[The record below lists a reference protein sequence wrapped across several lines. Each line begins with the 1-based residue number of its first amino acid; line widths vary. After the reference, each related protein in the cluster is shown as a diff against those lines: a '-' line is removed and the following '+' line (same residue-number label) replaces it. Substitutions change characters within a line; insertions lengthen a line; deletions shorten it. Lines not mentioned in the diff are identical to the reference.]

1 MRPVLV
7 AIAGGSA
14 SGKSTLTRR
23 LLAELADRDCADVCL
38 DRYFRNWA
46 ALPEAEGEAL
56 RTANR
61 PDAVLWPAFHGHLA
75 RLLRGETVRLPAAGT
90 GAAARGTE
98 PWCVGPRDLLVVE
111 GLFALWD
118 DELRQRADL
127 RVFVDTPDDER
138 LLRRVTRDVVERG
151 GTIERSVAWY
161 RRDVAPGY
169 HAFTGP
175 TRWHADLVVPNPH
188 FAGLSEAAVRA
199 LVEAVKA
206 LIDARGDKEP
216 SP

>member
-1 MRPVLV
+1 MRPILV
-7 AIAGGSA
+7 AIAGGST

-23 LLAELADRDCADVCL
+23 LLAELANLSCAEICL

-46 ALPEAEGEAL
+46 VLVPEEAEQV

-61 PDAVLWPAFHGHLA
+61 PDAVLWRAFHDDLR
-75 RLLRGETVRLPAAGT
+75 RLLGGQAVRLPAVGT
-90 GAAARGTE
+90 AAAARDENG
-98 PWCVGPRDLLVVE
+98 WCVGPRDVLIVE

-118 DELRQRADL
+118 DELRRAADL

-138 LLRRVTRDVVERG
+138 VLRRVTRDVVERA

-169 HAFTGP
+169 HRFTEP
-175 TRWHADLVVPNPH
+175 TRWHADLVVPN
-188 FAGLSEAAVRA
+188 AGFGGLPECAVRA
-199 LVEAVKA
+199 LASAV
-206 LIDARGDKEP
+206 
-216 SP
+216 

>member
-1 MRPVLV
+1 MRPILV
-7 AIAGGSA
+7 AIAGGST

-23 LLAELADRDCADVCL
+23 LLGELADRSCAEICL

-46 ALPEAEGEAL
+46 ALRADEADRL

-61 PDAVLWPAFHGHLA
+61 PDAVLWRAFHDHLR
-75 RLLRGETVRLPAAGT
+75 RLLGGEMVQLPAVGTAG
-90 GAAARGTE
+90 AARGE
-98 PWCVGPRDLLVVE
+98 KSWCVGPRDVLIVE

-118 DELRQRADL
+118 DELRRTADL

-138 LLRRVTRDVVERG
+138 VLRRITRDVVERG

-169 HAFTGP
+169 HRFTEP
-175 TRWHADLVVPNPH
+175 TRWHADLVVPNAG
-188 FAGLSEAAVRA
+188 FGGLSEPAVHALVSAIRA
-199 LVEAVKA
+199 L
-206 LIDARGDKEP
+206 LDARPAG
-216 SP
+216 